1 MPDVN
6 PYAFRTAVGG
16 FHKGD
21 VTAYITRTAAAHQAE
36 LAVLN
41 KRLQALEQENAALRD
56 QVHLLELP
64 HKLGQL
70 EQAPQESPEPPVP
83 ESATPE
89 PTAPN
94 SGFEQ
99 QELLA
104 YRRAEAAERLA
115 CQRAKKL
122 YGSIQ
127 TICDESAVSM
137 DGAGS
142 VAQEAMDIIAQQLQ
156 RVQDSLGAV
165 QNNLRS
171 SSESLRAMGDMVP
184 DPAEGLEELL

>member
-21 VTAYITRTAAAHQAE
+21 VTAYITRTAAAHQEE
-36 LAVLN
+36 LAVMN
-41 KRLQALEQENAALRD
+41 KQLEALERENAALRD

-64 HKLGQL
+64 RKLEQL
-70 EQAPQESPEPPVP
+70 EAEEAPAEAPEPEAAAQAPI
-83 ESATPE
+83 
-89 PTAPN
+89 

-127 TICDESAVSM
+127 TICDGSAAAM
-137 DGAGS
+137 DGAEA
-142 VAQEAMDIIAQQLQ
+142 VTQEALDMIAQQLQ
-156 RVQDSLGAV
+156 RIQESLDGAHS
-165 QNNLRS
+165 NIRTA
-171 SSESLRAMGDMVP
+171 SESLRAMGDMVP
-184 DPAEGLEELL
+184 DPAEGLEEDL